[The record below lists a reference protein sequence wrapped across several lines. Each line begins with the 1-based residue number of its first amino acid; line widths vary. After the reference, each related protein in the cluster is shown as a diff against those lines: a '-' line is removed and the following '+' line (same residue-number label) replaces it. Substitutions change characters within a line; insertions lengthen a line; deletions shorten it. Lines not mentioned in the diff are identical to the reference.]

1 MTTNIEI
8 ETYPAEDKWSPETT
22 QVRHTDSFKAL
33 GSGVQSMSL
42 ETYHAGTPSASHKV
56 NVQIAGDSEAKRSF
70 HAQQAKALLAH
81 AGLTDLETKTLGS
94 HTSIVIDKVPGVT
107 PLVTIAHALG
117 VSLEGK
123 QGETTSAQLSNAAI
137 DAIEQHYLTTKG
149 MKPSEAGM
157 VTITT
162 DTRDAQWHAIHAIT
176 QQQVATI
183 DAHMPRG
190 PISAIREEVASAN
203 ADGQTVMQT
212 SSSVFLR
219 EWGMQNQ
226 MATLLRAAGLK
237 TVVHEDEGTA
247 NLSVEGTADQV
258 ATVLGKR
265 DFLSAHVAQE
275 IAESAAA
282 THPQAL
288 DINTSIARDMAAR
301 GRRL

>member
-1 MTTNIEI
+1 
-8 ETYPAEDKWSPETT
+8 
-22 QVRHTDSFKAL
+22 
-33 GSGVQSMSL
+33 
-42 ETYHAGTPSASHKV
+42 
-56 NVQIAGDSEAKRSF
+56 
-70 HAQQAKALLAH
+70 
-81 AGLTDLETKTLGS
+81 
-94 HTSIVIDKVPGVT
+94 
-107 PLVTIAHALG
+107 
-117 VSLEGK
+117 
-123 QGETTSAQLSNAAI
+123 
-137 DAIEQHYLTTKG
+137 
-149 MKPSEAGM
+149 
-157 VTITT
+157 
-162 DTRDAQWHAIHAIT
+162 
-176 QQQVATI
+176 
-183 DAHMPRG
+183 MPRG

-203 ADGQTVMQT
+203 AGGQTVMQT